1 MTSSTIFL
9 KQNEK
14 KQFLESPN
22 IKQTFNSRTAHIP
35 FNTKNVK
42 MRKLVIFPIAFI
54 VLSFIFIQSVSSQD
68 KFDFSKNGEI
78 HDQVI
83 HSWNIYYRDYF
94 ASEIN
99 KRLFQDGDVY
109 VLYDVQIRGL
119 QSFVEMTRRCKDTQQ
134 IAELVDLL
142 SPVFSALKPISSA
155 NNSTGW
161 ICSGGSICTAYG
173 RLGKEVPLCSVQ
185 FLGLLGALA
194 TNISENILPNK
205 QTMAEKTFLTN
216 TFNTMAVQLNRWF
229 TADYFNLVNER
240 LLMTSADMKDGSS
253 RYFFTDRDL
262 WYLTVL
268 SDLSELHQSGI
279 QPAAE
284 DGKKAFEDLQNK
296 KDGIKKI
303 FDLFLA
309 RTFLTKSFKGV
320 RAELD
325 KGFWKYHFDNRY
337 AKYTGTESPVSWEKG
352 SDGEWKMNTQVKE
365 DSTYISHDISWD
377 ISHARRLVPAFET
390 FVRNRENIKTV
401 WDYDNPA
408 FDPIALRRAY
418 ANQIVEK
425 IWNGN
430 INYPLFSNFWSGD
443 NGWYRVA
450 YVHQT
455 GRRFGGYSPY
465 GLNTSMPEGG
475 YPVWGA
481 FHPTLKIVFRNI
493 FKLSQTNDSMAKSFF
508 SQYYNELFDNSSNNT
523 SIKPIQ
529 SLSFL
534 SDLVE

>member
-1 MTSSTIFL
+1 
-9 KQNEK
+9 
-14 KQFLESPN
+14 
-22 IKQTFNSRTAHIP
+22 
-35 FNTKNVK
+35 
-42 MRKLVIFPIAFI
+42 MRKLVIFPLAFI
-54 VLSFIFIQSVSSQD
+54 ALSFIFIQSVSSQN

-83 HSWNIYYRDYF
+83 DSWNIYYHDYF
-94 ASEIN
+94 ASEIK

-109 VLYDVQIRGL
+109 VLYDVQIGGL

-142 SPVFSALKPISSA
+142 SPVFVALKPISGA
-155 NNSTGW
+155 NNSAGW

-173 RLGKEVPLCSVQ
+173 LLGKEVPLCSVQ
-185 FLGLLGALA
+185 FLGLLGALS
-194 TNISENILPNK
+194 TNISENILPD
-205 QTMAEKTFLTN
+205 QQSMAEKTFLTN

-229 TADYFNLVNER
+229 TADYFKSVNER
-240 LLMTSADMKDGSS
+240 LHMTSADMKDGSS
-253 RYFFTDRDL
+253 KYFFTDRDL

-279 QPAAE
+279 QPATE

-296 KDGIKKI
+296 KEGIKKI

-309 RTFLTKSFKGV
+309 RTFLTKSIKGV
-320 RAELD
+320 RAEID
-325 KGFWKYHFDNRY
+325 KGYWKNYFDNRY
-337 AKYTGTESPVSWEKG
+337 AKYTGSESPVSWEKG
-352 SDGEWKMNTQVKE
+352 SDGEWKMNTQVRW
-365 DSTYISHDISWD
+365 DSTYISHDVAWD
-377 ISHARRLVPAFET
+377 ISHSRRLVPAFET
-390 FVRNRENIKTV
+390 FVRNRGNIKAI
-401 WDYDNPA
+401 WGYDNPA
-408 FDPIALRRAY
+408 FDPIALRQAY

-450 YVHQT
+450 YANQT
-455 GRRFGGYSPY
+455 GRKFVGYPPY
-465 GLNTSMPEGG
+465 GLNTSMPLGG

-481 FHPTLKIVFRNI
+481 FHPTLKIIFRNI
-493 FKLSQTNDSMAKSFF
+493 FELSQTNDSMAKPFISE
-508 SQYYNELFDNSSNNT
+508 YYKGLFGNSSNNT